1 MCEDRGRDSKV
12 VVASASNP
20 LCEEG
25 MWSRIDCGFLR
36 IFTFIADVL
45 F

>member
-25 MWSRIDCGFLR
+25 MWSRIDCGFHGQFAN
-36 IFTFIADVL
+36 IVL
-45 F
+45 KIL